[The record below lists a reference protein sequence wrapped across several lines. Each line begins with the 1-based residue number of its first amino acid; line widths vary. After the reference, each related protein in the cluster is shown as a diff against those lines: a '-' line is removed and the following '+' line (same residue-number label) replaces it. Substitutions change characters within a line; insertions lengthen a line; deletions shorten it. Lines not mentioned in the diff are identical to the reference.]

1 MIVVKNIQKKFV
13 IEEGKRSRYVLR
25 DINLIFPDKG
35 FVSILGPSGC
45 GKTTFLNILSTMDT
59 PDEGEIFI
67 NGVDITKFSE
77 QQKVEYRHLKMGYI
91 YQDYN
96 LVRHLN
102 VYDNIRLAFDLGS
115 TIPKDQEDARV
126 HALMEDFGIAHLSR
140 RFTTSLSGGERER
153 VAIARALAN
162 NPDIIF
168 ADEPTGALDDEN
180 AEEVMRILKKLSKRK
195 LVLMVSHNESLV
207 EKYSDRVIRF
217 HDGYVFFDSN
227 PLLAEPKNKN
237 KVVKSEHRYLSLFK
251 LAHKRIFNKKGR
263 YIFLSV
269 LNTISVIGIAIA
281 LGVYAGSQKFSYN
294 AQQDALKTYPL
305 TVSNVFYG
313 TGNSFLDGGADLYPN
328 DGKIHRISDD
338 QSTTHVNSITSDY
351 VKYIRD
357 EFDKNGIDQ
366 NCLVLKKGLAPQ
378 IVTLGD
384 NGDAVTFE
392 ATDITTFTGFE
403 SLIVNAANYFR
414 PLMGG
419 LDTLQDTYDV
429 VYGNLPEKDDDLLL
443 VLDNHDSFPTYM
455 LDLMGYKSE
464 TIEYSDIVQHDFKF
478 VNNDEFYNRRTVL
491 DDPGVTGKF
500 MKSNEVLAADGKQ
513 ADQIQSLLLEAA
525 TLYQKGG
532 QDNIN
537 QMLTKLDE
545 VETYF
550 EDTPTNKKL
559 AYYTQV
565 SSLLNLYED
574 TSKGH
579 VMKVCGIVRPKR
591 HELFPYL
598 TPGFYYSR
606 EYSDLFLKENMESD
620 LAKEYQNHIT
630 YDRTEEGRKGALELP
645 DVYNL
650 IDNNR
655 KVKNEMPAVYT
666 YLLARK
672 SFGVDESV
680 YQLEI
685 VARDFKTKEII
696 LKILDA
702 WNDNHQGIYKIY
714 YSDIGAMIV
723 NMVKRYVGILVAVL
737 VAVIAL
743 VMISS
748 FLVTSLIAILEIYS
762 RTTEIGLYRS
772 LGASKSYVR
781 SLFMVEQGM
790 TGLFSGVV
798 GIGLT
803 YALIPA
809 LNKFI
814 EKSISA
820 AVISNFIVLQWYNAI
835 IVAIIALIVGVLSAL
850 GPAIIATKKKPS
862 LSMRNI

>member
-1 MIVVKNIQKKFV
+1 
-13 IEEGKRSRYVLR
+13 
-25 DINLIFPDKG
+25 
-35 FVSILGPSGC
+35 
-45 GKTTFLNILSTMDT
+45 
-59 PDEGEIFI
+59 
-67 NGVDITKFSE
+67 
-77 QQKVEYRHLKMGYI
+77 
-91 YQDYN
+91 
-96 LVRHLN
+96 
-102 VYDNIRLAFDLGS
+102 
-115 TIPKDQEDARV
+115 
-126 HALMEDFGIAHLSR
+126 
-140 RFTTSLSGGERER
+140 
-153 VAIARALAN
+153 
-162 NPDIIF
+162 
-168 ADEPTGALDDEN
+168 
-180 AEEVMRILKKLSKRK
+180 
-195 LVLMVSHNESLV
+195 
-207 EKYSDRVIRF
+207 
-217 HDGYVFFDSN
+217 
-227 PLLAEPKNKN
+227 
-237 KVVKSEHRYLSLFK
+237 
-251 LAHKRIFNKKGR
+251 
-263 YIFLSV
+263 
-269 LNTISVIGIAIA
+269 
-281 LGVYAGSQKFSYN
+281 
-294 AQQDALKTYPL
+294 
-305 TVSNVFYG
+305 
-313 TGNSFLDGGADLYPN
+313 
-328 DGKIHRISDD
+328 
-338 QSTTHVNSITSDY
+338 
-351 VKYIRD
+351 
-357 EFDKNGIDQ
+357 
-366 NCLVLKKGLAPQ
+366 
-378 IVTLGD
+378 
-384 NGDAVTFE
+384 
-392 ATDITTFTGFE
+392 
-403 SLIVNAANYFR
+403 
-414 PLMGG
+414 MGG
-419 LDTLQDTYDV
+419 LDTLKDTYDV

-478 VNNDEFYNRRTVL
+478 VNNDEFYNRRTVT
-491 DDPGVTGKF
+491 DSGWVTGKF
-500 MKSNEVLAADGKQ
+500 MKKNDILAKEGKQ

-532 QDNIN
+532 QKNIDS
-537 QMLTKLDE
+537 MLEKLDE

-550 EDTPTNKKL
+550 EDSQDTRQL

-574 TSKGH
+574 ESKGH

-620 LAKEYQNHIT
+620 LANEYQNHIT

-645 DVYNL
+645 DIYNI

-685 VARDFKTKEII
+685 VARDFKTKERI
-696 LKILDA
+696 LEILDA
-702 WNDNHQGIYKIY
+702 WNDNHEGIYKIY

-723 NMVKRYVGILVAVL
+723 NMVKRYVGIL

-790 TGLFSGVV
+790 TGLFSGVL

-835 IVAIIALIVGVLSAL
+835 IVAIVALIVGVLSAL